1 MLSITEH
8 LMVAEKVLK
17 EKCNIKKKLLSCLI
31 GYTYHNKELGKS
43 NRIKLMEERFKK
55 DTVNNVIY

>member
-1 MLSITEH
+1 MNEGQNFNPLQSEYSIT
-8 LMVAEKVLK
+8 
-17 EKCNIKKKLLSCLI
+17 
-31 GYTYHNKELGKS
+31 NKELGKS